1 MLGMGRKSR
10 QLVGLDIGSSSIKAV
25 ELKSTKSGYEL
36 VSFGMETLAPDT
48 VVDGAIMDA
57 PQVANAISKI
67 FDAQRIK
74 TKNVATSVSGHSV
87 IVKRVPLPLMTEDE
101 LYDRIPSEAS
111 QHIPFDIADVNLSYQ
126 LLESMDS
133 QMDVL
138 LVAVKKDKILNH
150 TNVLAQAGKTPV
162 VVDIDAFGLQNC
174 FEVNYE
180 PDAGQTV
187 ALLNIGASVMNINIV
202 RGGGGN
208 QYTDALQKELDL
220 SFEDAERLKRGDSL
234 PSVTD
239 EQKQQILRSVS
250 DILTLE
256 IQKTFDFFRAT
267 ASGENIQR
275 IVVAGGT
282 ARVPGLVDLLREEFA
297 MPVEELNPFRKV
309 SIDPGKHSDD
319 QIREMAPRLAIAA
332 GAAMPAVFIGAGL
345 VLGALVL
352 GFFYYTWQQQLNKE
366 NAEIKRLTAQKTEL
380 EQTKQQV
387 EAFEKQKVVLQQRVS
402 TIEQLQRDRT
412 GGQEL
417 LDMVANTVSR
427 TENLWLTEMVR
438 KGSTL
443 SMEGTSASVNAVANF
458 ITALKRSGYFQKV
471 EIKETKQDEK
481 NTAVQSFGFQI
492 SAEITPPNAA
502 QARPANTP
510 APAAAAKA
518 PAKKG

>member
-1 MLGMGRKSR
+1 MALFGGKSR

-25 ELKSTKSGYEL
+25 ELKSTKAGYEL
-36 VSFGMETLAPDT
+36 VSYGMESLAQDT

-87 IVKRVPLPLMTEDE
+87 IVKRVPLPLMTEEE

-111 QHIPFDIADVNLSYQ
+111 QHIPFDIADVKLSYQ

-133 QMDVL
+133 QIDVL

-162 VVDIDAFGLQNC
+162 VVDIDAFALQNC

-202 RGGGGN
+202 RGGVPLFTRDVSVGGN

-239 EQKQQILRSVS
+239 DQKQQILRSVS

-267 ASGENIQR
+267 ASGESIQR

-309 SIDPGKHSDD
+309 LINPSRHSDD
-319 QIREMAPRLAIAA
+319 QIREMSPRLAIA
-332 GAAMPAVFIGAGL
+332 VGL
-345 VLGALVL
+345 AL
-352 GFFYYTWQQQLNKE
+352 
-366 NAEIKRLTAQKTEL
+366 
-380 EQTKQQV
+380 
-387 EAFEKQKVVLQQRVS
+387 
-402 TIEQLQRDRT
+402 
-412 GGQEL
+412 
-417 LDMVANTVSR
+417 
-427 TENLWLTEMVR
+427 
-438 KGSTL
+438 
-443 SMEGTSASVNAVANF
+443 
-458 ITALKRSGYFQKV
+458 RSF
-471 EIKETKQDEK
+471 D
-481 NTAVQSFGFQI
+481 
-492 SAEITPPNAA
+492 
-502 QARPANTP
+502 
-510 APAAAAKA
+510 
-518 PAKKG
+518 

>member
-1 MLGMGRKSR
+1 
-10 QLVGLDIGSSSIKAV
+10 
-25 ELKSTKSGYEL
+25 
-36 VSFGMETLAPDT
+36 

-67 FDAQRIK
+67 FDAERIK

-87 IVKRVPLPLMTEDE
+87 IVKRVPLPLMTEEE

-150 TNVLAQAGKTPV
+150 TNVLAQAGKTPMI
-162 VVDIDAFGLQNC
+162 VDIDAFALQNC

-180 PDAGQTV
+180 PDSAQTV

-202 RGGGGN
+202 RGGIPLFTRDVSVGGN

-220 SFEDAERLKRGDSL
+220 SFEDAERLKKGETL

-297 MPVEELNPFRKV
+297 MPVEELNPFRR
-309 SIDPGKHSDD
+309 ILINPGRHSDD
-319 QIREMAPRLAIAA
+319 QIRDIAPRLVIA
-332 GAAMPAVFIGAGL
+332 VGL
-345 VLGALVL
+345 AL
-352 GFFYYTWQQQLNKE
+352 
-366 NAEIKRLTAQKTEL
+366 
-380 EQTKQQV
+380 
-387 EAFEKQKVVLQQRVS
+387 
-402 TIEQLQRDRT
+402 
-412 GGQEL
+412 
-417 LDMVANTVSR
+417 
-427 TENLWLTEMVR
+427 
-438 KGSTL
+438 
-443 SMEGTSASVNAVANF
+443 
-458 ITALKRSGYFQKV
+458 RSF
-471 EIKETKQDEK
+471 D
-481 NTAVQSFGFQI
+481 
-492 SAEITPPNAA
+492 
-502 QARPANTP
+502 
-510 APAAAAKA
+510 
-518 PAKKG
+518 

>member
-1 MLGMGRKSR
+1 MSLFGGKSR

-25 ELKSTKSGYEL
+25 ELKSTKGGYEL
-36 VSFGMETLAPDT
+36 VSFGTEHLAQDT

-162 VVDIDAFGLQNC
+162 VVDIDAFALQNC
-174 FEVNYE
+174 FEVNYD

-187 ALLNIGASVMNINIV
+187 ALLNIGASVMNDV
-202 RGGGGN
+202 SVGGN

-220 SFEDAERLKRGDSL
+220 SFEDAERLKKGDSL
-234 PSVTD
+234 ASVTD

-309 SIDPGKHSDD
+309 LVNPGKHSED
-319 QIREMAPRLAIAA
+319 QIREMGPRLAI
-332 GAAMPAVFIGAGL
+332 GVGL
-345 VLGALVL
+345 AL
-352 GFFYYTWQQQLNKE
+352 
-366 NAEIKRLTAQKTEL
+366 
-380 EQTKQQV
+380 
-387 EAFEKQKVVLQQRVS
+387 
-402 TIEQLQRDRT
+402 
-412 GGQEL
+412 
-417 LDMVANTVSR
+417 
-427 TENLWLTEMVR
+427 
-438 KGSTL
+438 
-443 SMEGTSASVNAVANF
+443 
-458 ITALKRSGYFQKV
+458 RSF
-471 EIKETKQDEK
+471 D
-481 NTAVQSFGFQI
+481 
-492 SAEITPPNAA
+492 
-502 QARPANTP
+502 
-510 APAAAAKA
+510 
-518 PAKKG
+518 